1 KRNINRI
8 DSSAL
13 DLLISYHWPG
23 NVRELQN
30 CIERAILMAKDD
42 VLYGYLLPA
51 SLQKNS
57 TPNAK
62 RGKDTFKMLVQ
73 SYETS
78 LIIDALKEAKGNQ
91 TQAATILGTTKRV
104 IQYKIQQFGID
115 YRKFTEIKI
124 D

>member
-57 TPNAK
+57 TSTAK

-78 LIIDALKEAKGNQ
+78 LIIDSLKEAKGNQ
-91 TQAATILGTTKRV
+91 TQAAKILGTTKRV
-104 IQYKIQQFGID
+104 IQYKIQQYGID